1 MAKTKIEKVSRV
13 INYYDLKLR
22 FQDDNNF
29 ESFFT
34 VLTALAKTRAKIR
47 YQMFGDKY
55 VFIQGIENVDGI
67 IKAKMRCVRMDLLP
81 ELMDISTDETK
92 EVDAKE
98 QEGLVE
104 TTHFLIDYRKN
115 RVILALE
122 YNHYGSKIVDLVQYI
137 QRIGISKG
145 ILGNVGYAPLVKDDL
160 KSLKKRMNRFS
171 EFVVKVHKSN
181 VDKIKKM
188 DTKIWQALNASID
201 NFDSDYATISLKFDY
216 KQRSETPLIQETV
229 ANIIDHF
236 STDYKDKYL
245 FNRLYMRVED
255 EEKNN
260 RLETFDLL
268 IEKIHSNIKVQ
279 KKPKYRT
286 LISEDMFQQ
295 MDNELNK
302 FNR

>member
-1 MAKTKIEKVSRV
+1 MATTKIEKVARV

-29 ESFFT
+29 ETFFS

-47 YQMFGDKY
+47 YQVFGDKY
-55 VFIQGIENVDGI
+55 VFIQGIENSDGI

-81 ELMDISTDETK
+81 ELMDINTDETK

-104 TTHFLIDYRKN
+104 TTHFLIDYRKD

-137 QRIGISKG
+137 QRIGIHKA
-145 ILGNVGYAPLVKDDL
+145 ILENVGYAPLVKDDL
-160 KSLKKRMNRFS
+160 KSLKERMNRFS

-188 DTKIWQALNASID
+188 DKKIWQALHASIE
-201 NFDSDYATISLKFDY
+201 NFDSDYATITLKFDY

-229 ANIIDHF
+229 VNIIDHF
-236 STDYKDKYL
+236 SRDYKDKFL
-245 FNRLYMRVED
+245 FNKLYMRAED
-255 EEKNN
+255 EDKNN
-260 RLETFDLL
+260 KLETFDLL

-286 LISEDMFQQ
+286 LIAEDMFQQ
-295 MDNELNK
+295 MDTELK
-302 FNR
+302 KIYP